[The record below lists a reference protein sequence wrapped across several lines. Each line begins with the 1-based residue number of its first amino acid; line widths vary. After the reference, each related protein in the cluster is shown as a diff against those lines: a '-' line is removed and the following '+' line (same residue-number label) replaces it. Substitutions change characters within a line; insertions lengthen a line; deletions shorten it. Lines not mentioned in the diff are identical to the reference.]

1 MSSQLEKQIQ
11 EAFSDLQ
18 NLSPD
23 KLQGLI
29 HETMKVLM
37 TLQQKAK
44 SENPADRD
52 EAIKA
57 AFSLKETLQA
67 QAEIVCKK
75 LGMDPSQLTLFA
87 ETASNFSGEEWD
99 QLSGVKKE
107 LDEFKKE
114 FAPQQK
120 TAPIIKKTKKAT
132 KTWLVG

>member
-1 MSSQLEKQIQ
+1 MANHLEKLIE

-18 NLSPD
+18 NLTPD

-29 HETMKVLM
+29 QETMKTLM
-37 TLQQKAK
+37 ALQQKAK

-67 QAEIVCKK
+67 QAEAVCKK
-75 LGMDPSQLTLFA
+75 LGMDPSQLALFA

-99 QLSGVKKE
+99 QLNGVKKDLE
-107 LDEFKKE
+107 EFKKE
-114 FAPQQK
+114 FAPQSK
-120 TAPIIKKTKKAT
+120 TAPIIKKTKKST

>member
-1 MSSQLEKQIQ
+1 MSSSLEKLIQ

-29 HETMKVLM
+29 QETMKVLM
-37 TLQQKAK
+37 ALQQKAK
-44 SENPADRD
+44 SENAAERD

-67 QAEIVCKK
+67 QAEAVCKK
-75 LGMDPSQLTLFA
+75 LGMDPSQLALFA

-99 QLSGVKKE
+99 QLSGVKKDLE
-107 LDEFKKE
+107 DFKKE
-114 FAPQQK
+114 FAPQSK